1 MSLIISGAR
10 LGQTTKLATFVCGNY
25 TCGDTEGADS
35 EDTRPA
41 ISRQGDRKIS
51 RKNMKENKD
60 LKGKIED

>member
-41 ISRQGDRKIS
+41 ISLQGD